1 MAYSELYKRVQTQ
14 PNGRVK
20 TSWIRDQIIDL
31 THVCRVHEQWT
42 GHLNPEVL
50 RGFYIEG
57 PLGPP
62 VPVEKNEI
70 LIVLARDI
78 PKTDRRIV
86 FTKELMHTFDEEEEK
101 TNTAEKFSMQ
111 IEKFGDPN
119 LPTSPQFAA
128 EGKAYW
134 RAIGVLCTEKKRLE
148 LRDALNEGNATMEIV
163 ATQLKLPTWVT
174 HDIMRD
180 DFEAII
186 NHLK

>member
-1 MAYSELYKRVQTQ
+1 MSYSELYKRVQSQ

-20 TSWIRDQIIDL
+20 TSWVRDQIIDL
-31 THVCRVHEQWT
+31 THVARVKEQWT
-42 GHLNPEVL
+42 GQLDPAVL

-57 PLGPP
+57 PLSPP
-62 VPVEKNEI
+62 VPLEANEI

-86 FTKELMHTFDEEEEK
+86 FTKELMHAFDEESEK
-101 TNTAEKFSMQ
+101 TNTAEKFSNQ
-111 IEKFGDPN
+111 IEKFGDPK

-134 RAIGVLCTEKKRLE
+134 RAIGVLCTEKKRRD
-148 LRDALNEGNATMEIV
+148 LRHALDNDNATMEIV
-163 ATQLKLPTWVT
+163 ATQLKLPRWVA

-180 DFEAII
+180 DFENII
-186 NHLK
+186 DHLK